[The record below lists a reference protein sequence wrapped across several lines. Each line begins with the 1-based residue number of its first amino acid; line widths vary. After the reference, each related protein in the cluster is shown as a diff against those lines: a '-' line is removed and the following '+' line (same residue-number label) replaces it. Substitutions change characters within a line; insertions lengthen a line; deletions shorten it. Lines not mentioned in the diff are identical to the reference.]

1 LKREITGFVPR
12 IKIGQNV
19 MVKILDRNSS
29 KTLAAV
35 AGMKNE

>member
-1 LKREITGFVPR
+1 
-12 IKIGQNV
+12 

-35 AGMKNE
+35 AGMKNEWSCKTNKSETLKKWYL